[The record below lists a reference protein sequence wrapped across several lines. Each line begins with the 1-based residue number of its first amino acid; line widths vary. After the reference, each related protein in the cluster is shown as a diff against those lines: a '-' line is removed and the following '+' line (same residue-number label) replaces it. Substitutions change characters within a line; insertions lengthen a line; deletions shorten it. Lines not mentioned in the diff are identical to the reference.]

1 MLVLFIYIK
10 QKSISILIIL
20 CRIHIQII
28 KILGSRCLFSVP
40 WLFFLIFLFGG
51 RANLSTYSGMLGLR
65 KSFIIK
71 QWKYP
76 IKPYENLT
84 SLIHNICLSGSCRVM
99 GTRRIH
105 CKDWIKEGE
114 VCKKHNCC
122 YDNFFK
128 MCYHKKEGMWIMVT

>member
-1 MLVLFIYIK
+1 MCTPYSELPSKISTMESQVKFIGMGIFW
-10 QKSISILIIL
+10 
-20 CRIHIQII
+20 C
-28 KILGSRCLFSVP
+28 
-40 WLFFLIFLFGG
+40 FFLIFLFGG

-71 QWKYP
+71 QCLS

-99 GTRRIH
+99 GTRRID

-128 MCYHKKEGMWIMVT
+128 MCYHKKEGM